1 MLWSCLPKSKRLGH
15 VLHPC
20 GPVTGPGLPGGLSS
34 DNYYKSSP
42 VRKCFAILTFR
53 HGDKRARCKY
63 CNLAFMQFIQ
73 NFCSVCYSVFYVCCL
88 NLDSVFFDSEFC
100 LASSTFLKSLLS
112 MISFSF

>member
-42 VRKCFAILTFR
+42 VRKFFAILTFR

-63 CNLAFMQFIQ
+63 CNLAFMHSLFKI
-73 NFCSVCYSVFYVCCL
+73 FALFVIP
-88 NLDSVFFDSEFC
+88 
-100 LASSTFLKSLLS
+100 SSMFVV
-112 MISFSF
+112 